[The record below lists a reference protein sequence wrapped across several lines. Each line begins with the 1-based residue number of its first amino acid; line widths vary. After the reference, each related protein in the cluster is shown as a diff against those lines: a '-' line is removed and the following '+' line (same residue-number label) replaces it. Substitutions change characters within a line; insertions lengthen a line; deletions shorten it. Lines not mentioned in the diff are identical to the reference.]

1 MKKYIIAAVIAVV
14 LLVLFLPVPKDTYD
28 DGGTREFQALTYK
41 IVKWNRLYEGDLCYN
56 STRFYFGKDAHKSI
70 DELWWQINPKDM
82 PIDGPGGINPDGT
95 ETIDAN
101 VLRTEEKSYQVEYNV
116 DTDTGSFIQRAIIPR
131 SDDDPEIG
139 VGDTVRVFYDGQ
151 VVETYPVQLPGVNR
165 IAVIDTFDKWGVSLS
180 FVGDCTGGK
189 LTVTQSTEKEIP
201 DGELTTGN
209 PFYLQAYCEGRWISY
224 QEYMQH
230 LGYDYLQPE
239 FFFTIEGIGI
249 PLDGSI
255 ELDVNFDGTYGKLVP
270 GTYRLSKD
278 ISITATD
285 GDHSNDVTRTYY
297 VDFDIVEKC
306 GENE

>member
-56 STRFYFGKDAHKSI
+56 STRFYFGKDARKSI
-70 DELWWQINPKDM
+70 EQLWWQINPDDM
-82 PIDGPGGINPDGT
+82 PIDGPGGVNPEGSEYTDVS
-95 ETIDAN
+95 
-101 VLRTEEKSYQVEYNV
+101 VLRVEDDSYQVEYTA
-116 DTDTGSFIQRAIIPR
+116 DADWGSYTQRAVILR
-131 SDDDPEIG
+131 SEDDPEIN
-139 VGDTVRVFYDGQ
+139 VGDTVRVFHDGRML
-151 VVETYPVQLPGVNR
+151 ETDPVQFADISN
-165 IAVIDTFDKWGVSLS
+165 IYVIDTFDKWGVSLS

-189 LTVTQSTEKEIP
+189 ITVTQSTEKEIP

-209 PFYLQAYCEGRWISY
+209 PFYLQAYCEGRWMSY
-224 QEYMQH
+224 QDYMQY

-239 FFFTIEGIGI
+239 FFFTMEGIGI

-270 GTYRLSKD
+270 GTYRLTKD

-285 GDHSNDVTRTYY
+285 DDHSKDETRTYY
-297 VDFDIVEKC
+297 VDFDIVQKERK
-306 GENE
+306 